1 MEALNIQWSPS
12 KLQALENQ
20 VIGFWTKDKWDVAEC
35 PLIDKKAVSNRSK
48 YVFFNCIYSSINT
61 ELKYACWQKLE
72 NNSWSTSSFWIQGSR
87 IKKITSWLNEVI
99 KNEKSLIDKNLEYWI
114 LSLRS
119 YLVDRQLLREYTSE
133 RLGRDQK
140 LKNVLVQDPTIILL
154 RQIYKV
160 IADFYD
166 DRDEYDKTVWDLRKL
181 GIEIDKTKSGYNLNF
196 EHITQPW
203 LLQATKKFI
212 RYTLSI
218 LSQGECIN
226 RISTLKDFSA
236 FISHYHPSLKPE
248 DIDRPIILEYITQLP
263 ATGLASGTRHRQIGC
278 LRTFLELCAREGW
291 ANVPDKR
298 LIYNEDFPR
307 ISKGLPRY
315 IPEEVMSQLNK
326 HIEDLPPHIMRMT
339 LVLQEC
345 GMRIGELCQLPF
357 NCLNQD
363 IHGDW
368 FLLYYQS
375 KMKKEHIIPI
385 SKECALVIQEQ
396 QNIILEEWGFDFP
409 YLFPTP
415 KSYGKGNPMK
425 QKPFTDALNKLAFD
439 KNICDINGKLWR
451 FQAHQFRHTVGTRM
465 ANNGVP
471 HHIIQRYLG
480 HQSPEMTT
488 RYAYIHDQT
497 LKEEFAK
504 FKGKV
509 VDVIGRVVESE
520 DTQSNSADLQW
531 IKKNIL
537 TQALPNGTCALPV
550 IAGSCPHANACLTCT
565 HFRTTT
571 VFLDD
576 HKKQLE
582 QTKRII
588 ETAKA
593 NGWQRQVE
601 MNEKV
606 QENLERIIASLEV
619 KEDDA

>member
-1 MEALNIQWSPS
+1 MEALRIQWSAF
-12 KLQALENQ
+12 KHQALENQ
-20 VIGFWTKDKWDVAEC
+20 VTGFWANNKWNIDDC
-35 PLIDKKAVSNRSK
+35 PLYHEIAEKYRSK
-48 YVFFNCIYSSINT
+48 NVYFGCTHPSINA
-61 ELKYACWQKLE
+61 EIKYACKQKLE
-72 NNSWSTSSFWIQGSR
+72 NKEWSVSTFWTQGTRINKIIQWANSS
-87 IKKITSWLNEVI
+87 I
-99 KNEKSLIDKNLEYWI
+99 KNENSLVDRDLDYWV

-119 YLVDRQLLREYTSE
+119 YLLYAKQLREYTSDK
-133 RLGRDQK
+133 LGKDQE
-140 LKNVLVQDPTIILL
+140 LRVVLVQDPTIIFL

-166 DRDEYDKTVWDLRKL
+166 DREEYEKDIWDLRKL
-181 GIEIDKTKSGYNLNF
+181 GVEIDKTKSCYRLNF

-203 LLQATKKFI
+203 LLQATKNFI
-212 RYTLSI
+212 RYTVSLFSP
-218 LSQGECIN
+218 GECMN

-263 ATGLASGTRHRQIGC
+263 ATGLAAGTRHRQIGC

-307 ISKGLPRY
+307 ISRGLPRY
-315 IPEEVMSQLNK
+315 IPEEVMAQLNQ
-326 HIEDLPPHIMRMT
+326 HIEDLAPHIMRMT

-363 IHGDW
+363 VHGDW
-368 FLLYYQS
+368 FLRYYQS
-375 KMKKEHIIPI
+375 KMKKEHIVPI
-385 SKECALVIQEQ
+385 SKECAAVIQEQ
-396 QNIILEEWGFDFP
+396 QDVIREEWGFDFP

-415 KSYGKGNPMK
+415 KTYGKGNPMK
-425 QKPFTDALNKLAFD
+425 QKPFTDALNKLACD
-439 KNICDINGKLWR
+439 KNIRDINGKIWR

-465 ANNGVP
+465 VNNGVP

-480 HQSPEMTT
+480 HQSPEMTA

-509 VDVIGRVVESE
+509 VDIMGQVVESE
-520 DTQSNSADLQW
+520 ATQSNSADLQW

-537 TQALPNGTCALPV
+537 SQSLPNGTCALPV
-550 IAGSCPHANACLTCT
+550 VAGSCPHANACLTCT

-571 VFLDD
+571 DFLGE

-588 ETAKA
+588 ETAKS
-593 NGWQRQVE
+593 NGWQRQAE
-601 MNEKV
+601 MNMKV
-606 QENLERIIASLEV
+606 KDNLEAIIASLEV
-619 KEDDA
+619 QDEA